1 MAKLEIRLHLQN
13 EYLTFYGEDLLECE
27 TSPISFTELN
37 KPVYNIFASEGTIV
51 FKDNNLQLY
60 KKAEQGVFNNYSYL
74 LEILVN
80 GNKIAEHTTNR
91 LPKYDYNAKT
101 LTIDLSNSISTL
113 DNLQYK
119 GYSYPEQSLS
129 LTSLFFHLMVS
140 AFNIEYADFMEMM
153 NIEYANNATFFQLF
167 DSVIIDYPFIKEKPY
182 RTAFANILS
191 IVHCWLGINNQG
203 KFRLIYVDKTL
214 SMVNDEDVYR
224 IYPYQTVKAFEP
236 SIMVQNK
243 YDNCEVIGAKPKFDF
258 QSTVL
263 GSATKELSAN
273 DSITESEN
281 FNNNF
286 RGTIPI
292 SKEKDS
298 DATAILQDLTN
309 AVSFY
314 YKNTGFTRHEP
325 IYIAGKTIIQY
336 KNLYANIEDF
346 SIEKTFDDANL
357 SEVMTFSEES
367 PLSFTLYAK
376 KTIKKYDGT
385 CKIEQLT
392 SVSTIGYPYS
402 VFIYKVKDGTVVA
415 NGATEVSETT
425 TIADYQFTNDSQL
438 KFTKDGWLSSDTY
451 EDYSKPRKLTA
462 SLDLQ
467 DVEDKTSYEIYR
479 QGENTFLIS
488 DLSIF
493 CGKEYSYVDFERE
506 FDVDEVY
513 PIGNQPCTVYIVRIE
528 PIKLEISVLGTLKT
542 LVFNEFALTDNE
554 KSYSNLAQID
564 TYGELLQSPESAYEQ
579 INHITDYYKNGIHTA
594 TINVL
599 GDIPYTSRTGE
610 KKANPF
616 EIGDIVEVVKLNN
629 APMMYY
635 PEGDVIE
642 PIGMLWQVLYNNR
655 VIQGGGVTQE
665 LKLREIA
672 KDYENTTKLYW
683 QNLGF
688 RGYNED
694 VGAYGL
700 ANYSISPSGISSGIV
715 GLYYSQLIYSG
726 KTLNFPA
733 INVSASGGVG
743 YTRTLEFELVP
754 TLATLT
760 KVTIGGDEITS
771 TTSTQYASY
780 TLTDYPNVTVTER
793 AILYNNTIRI
803 TQTISGTVNTGET
816 EILIPASSVYVSIEG
831 SQINAILSGYEL
843 KISGFFEATANSA
856 GTALTDEEKENR
868 TYTFADLIIPV
879 EKSYQQDFIV
889 YDDYGYALAQFR
901 LITDNIQESGDN
913 LVSLAGVGLNGER
926 TSVFV
931 DGAYAYGRLVITKID
946 IYAPKK

>member
-37 KPVYNIFASEGTIV
+37 EPVYNIFASEGTIV
-51 FKDNNLQLY
+51 FKDNDLQLY

-91 LPKYDYNAKT
+91 LPRYDYNAKT

-113 DNLQYK
+113 DNLQYS
-119 GYSYPEQSLS
+119 GFPYPNQSLT
-129 LTSLFFHLMVS
+129 LTSLFFHLMTS

-153 NIEYANNATFFQLF
+153 NIEYANNATFLKLF
-167 DSVIIDYPFIKEKPY
+167 DSITIDYPFIKEKPY

-203 KFRLIYVDKTL
+203 KFRLIYIDKTL
-214 SMVNDEDVYR
+214 SMVNDENVYR

-243 YDNCEVIGAKPKFDF
+243 YDNCEVIGAKPKFDY

-263 GSATKELSAN
+263 GSGTKDLDGD

-286 RGTIPI
+286 RGTVPI
-292 SKEKDS
+292 AKEGDNE
-298 DATAILQDLTN
+298 ATAILQNLTN
-309 AVSFY
+309 AVSFSY
-314 YKNTGFTRHEP
+314 RKREYTRHEP
-325 IYIAGKTIIQY
+325 IYIAAQTVIQY
-336 KNLYANIEDF
+336 KDFYANIPDF
-346 SIEKTFDDANL
+346 TIEKTIDESNL
-357 SEVMTFSEES
+357 SEAIAFSENS
-367 PLSFTLYAK
+367 PLSFTLYVK
-376 KTIKKYDGT
+376 KTVKKYDGT
-385 CKIEQLT
+385 CTIDRG
-392 SVSTIGYPYS
+392 SVQTIGYPSS
-402 VFIYKVKDGTVVA
+402 VIIYKAKDGTVVA
-415 NGATEVSETT
+415 SGATEVSETT
-425 TIADYQFTNDSQL
+425 TIADYQFTNDTQL
-438 KFTKDGWLSSDTY
+438 KTTREGWIDSDTF
-451 EDYSKPRKLTA
+451 KRKLTA

-467 DVEDKTSYEIYR
+467 EAENKTSYEIYR
-479 QGENTFLIS
+479 QDENTFLIS
-488 DLSIF
+488 DLSVF
-493 CGKEYSYVDFERE
+493 CGKEYSYVEFERL
-506 FDVDEVY
+506 FNVDEVY
-513 PIGNQPCTVYIVRIE
+513 PIRNQPCTVYIVTIE

-542 LVFNEFALTDNE
+542 LVVNEFALTDNS
-554 KSYSNLAQID
+554 KSYNNLAQIG
-564 TYGELLQSPESAYEQ
+564 TYGELLQTTENAYEQ

-599 GDIPYTSRTGE
+599 GDIPYTSRTVGI
-610 KKANPF
+610 KTNTF

-629 APMMYY
+629 TPMMYY

-642 PIGMLWQVLYNNR
+642 PVGMLWQVLYNNR
-655 VIQGGGVTQE
+655 VIEGGGVTQE

-700 ANYSISPSGISSGIV
+700 ATYSISPSGISSGIV
-715 GLYYSQLIYSG
+715 GLYYSKPIYGG
-726 KTLNFPA
+726 KELVFPA
-733 INVSASGGVG
+733 INVSASGNVG

-771 TTSTQYASY
+771 TTSTQYATY

-793 AILYNNTIRI
+793 AILYNKTLRL
-803 TQTISGTVNTGET
+803 TQTISGTVSTGEPT
-816 EILIPASSVYVSIEG
+816 ILIPQSSVYVNIEG
-831 SQINAILSGYEL
+831 SQINAILSGYQL
-843 KISGFFEATANSA
+843 KISGFFEATTS
-856 GTALTDEEKENR
+856 DENKP
-868 TYTFADLIIPV
+868 TYYFSDLLIPV
-879 EKSYQQDFIV
+879 EKSYQQDFFV
-889 YDDYGYALAQFR
+889 YDEYGYALAQFR

-931 DGAYAYGRLVITKID
+931 NGAYAYGRLVITKID
-946 IYAPKK
+946 IYAPIKK